1 MEDNRNQD
9 NTDFMKETIKQRP
22 LNRRKL
28 VRRTLLTAAMAV
40 VFGMV
45 ACVTFLLLEPVIS
58 NKLYPEEEPQTVV
71 LVEETEENEVL
82 PEDMIVDESQ
92 MHPTPTPEPSPE
104 PAVLADEQ
112 IAKFLSEIEIG
123 SEDYIA
129 LFSNMKETA
138 REACKS
144 VVTVVGVTSD
154 VGWLVSEYESEGAV
168 AGAGVADNGKELL
181 ILANVSSI
189 READSLKVIFNDGEE
204 YQASIKK
211 SDSNTGLAVISVF
224 KSAMKSSTLENT
236 GTVVLGTSGSNLV
249 GSPVVAL
256 GRPIGTEGS
265 LCYGNIT
272 STGNPIR
279 LPDSNY
285 KYLTTDIYGSS
296 NASGILIN
304 LRGQV
309 VGLIDMAYNSPDM
322 ENLISAIGISDLKKL
337 VESLSNDKEIAYFGV
352 YGVDVTEEANE
363 ELGVPLGAYITEI
376 DMDSP
381 AMDAG
386 IQSGDVITQINE
398 TEVANYQDLVKA
410 LLSTQPE
417 SAISIRLMRQ
427 GPENYMEMETGAVL
441 GKKP

>member
-45 ACVTFLLLEPVIS
+45 ACFTFLLLEPVIS

-168 AGAGVADNGKELL
+168 AGAVVADNGKELL

-410 LLSTQPE
+410 LLSAQPE

>member
-168 AGAGVADNGKELL
+168 AGAVVADNGKELL

>member
-45 ACVTFLLLEPVIS
+45 ACFTFLLLEPVIS

-168 AGAGVADNGKELL
+168 AGAVVADNGKELL

>member
-168 AGAGVADNGKELL
+168 AGAVVADNGKELL

-410 LLSTQPE
+410 LLSAQPE